1 MKCEALNKQTKNN
14 IRMKNFTNSFK
25 QFTSRLSAR
34 WLIMALM
41 LLVGTSSAWGK
52 TLYVYSSNSSS
63 YAWIWNK
70 SNSSNFTGGAWP
82 GAKLNNTSYFTA
94 LGNNWY
100 KFKTN
105 ITVEYGLILSG
116 GASNGQTSDIY
127 INDDIYCIKHN
138 GGNSFETYG
147 TPSGCKIKNSWGSDI
162 NFASFSEEKQA
173 YTMNSIELAAG
184 TYTMQVYKGSS
195 KYWSSFD
202 NSRGSGVTLS
212 GGGEGGFS
220 FTLASAMNVT
230 FFYDPGA
237 DKAFAVG
244 VSACTPAT
252 SITSATLEDDGTISL
267 VGNFT
272 TCGAKHHGFQWRK
285 STAEWCNDG
294 DETQDFSNYVK
305 IGNTEGSEG
314 EEKVFTPTQGNT
326 YVFRT
331 YIYNNGEWI
340 YSTEIKEVST
350 CVTVNAPNVTAD
362 AICAG
367 STATLT
373 LNNPQDGVTYRLNNA
388 TTGDIIFSTGNTYT
402 TPTLNG
408 NTTYTIYAS
417 HEDACDGTNNVS
429 DEVTVTINAIP
440 ATPNVITT
448 ATVCPNTSVTLSSYN
463 NGVANVLWYTN
474 SNCSQSASATVSID
488 AETRY
493 YARVKNGNCYSE
505 TASLTLSVYE
515 APADP
520 ALSPSGKINVGQNK
534 STTITV
540 SNMDANATYACYN
553 ANDQEVGTWN
563 GNSVTFNVGDA
574 TGEFTYS
581 IVATHGTCADLSTP
595 TEFTVKV
602 EEAGVKIAALGSTAL
617 YENDPTHFIPMYV
630 SNEDLAGVDATSV
643 TNYTWQFS
651 ANGTSGWEDCTR
663 SYSNFNAANNQSNSN
678 VVVDNGSGNCNN
690 WRANQVGYYRCQL
703 TYNNDK
709 KQVSG
714 NIQVT
719 GTNNNKTNKQ
729 HIGITYN
736 LPIIS
741 VNTGAT
747 DFPSDAN
754 LATISSNCGSSK
766 YPSIHADDLKKKRS
780 VDVMM
785 FNPNGTICYDRKARM
800 NYRGSS
806 SLNFKKK
813 SYAFCPGKEKCGD
826 DEKGA
831 DYVKTNKENL
841 FGLSNG
847 AADKDWVLYAAT
859 PDPSMMRNRL
869 VFDLYKKMRPDEWG
883 VNSMYVELVVN
894 GEYRGV
900 YVLMDK
906 ITNNENRV
914 NIKNANG
921 FIVKFDK
928 TDVVDRVENT
938 EGDQKTFATS
948 RTGTKNSSNGN
959 ESYGTCIDQRFE
971 IEYPEKEDIQL
982 WDAFYGNVQQ
992 RFEDFETALANKDY
1006 ATVRTLI
1013 DYNSWADWFIITE
1026 LAKNQDGYRA
1036 SCIFVYDGDKIEAR
1050 PLWDQEL
1057 SFNNG
1062 TRVKHGIDDPE
1073 GLLIKTSSVYGDAFY
1088 PPFWFIGHTD
1098 KNNSSNI
1105 TGGLLNDPCFVS
1117 LVKQKWATYQSGVCS
1132 AASIGNMV
1140 ADYNTELGDAIN
1152 REAARWPYTE
1162 EVRGTTTD
1170 GDYVGYYSQGEGN
1183 PSQYSYAASKAAIT
1197 AWASDRSTALTA
1209 GSGLGEAI
1217 NDLNGEALI
1226 FTISPS
1232 SVETTPWKQVL
1243 LTVNAP
1249 EGYEYT
1255 FDDSSINNATVR
1267 ASVKKDN
1274 NTYAI
1279 KIPRPTAWGIGGN
1292 GDPNTQTQYQVS
1304 ATIEVSGENQC
1315 GTIQNGTA
1323 TSTITLTDV
1332 TEDCNPEIVKP

>member
-1 MKCEALNKQTKNN
+1 
-14 IRMKNFTNSFK
+14 MKNFTNSFK

-41 LLVGTSSAWGK
+41 LLVGTSAMLAANSTQSDGSYRLYFKFSGGLTWWNNNGCYHYAWVWANGGAGQVQRIYK
-52 TLYVYSSNSSS
+52 VGTTSNASTNNTTDVFYMNIPNGMTLYGMILFRGTDAGPANGSTTFPSSYHNKTNDITLPNNISAYNLVTAVTESSVTQNSRYTTVSLATTTLSASGYNSGSGTEADPYVYDENGTMKLTASATIDDHNFTIQLAYGSSTATISSGGSKSIDVSLTTAQSATAYTVTYTPLLGGDASYKGTATSKTIYYKTAPSCTSADYTVSFANGATSVNKGITLQASVSPSGNGYGDVTWSSS
-63 YAWIWNK
+63 APTVATVNNSGLITGVKGGQATITATVAKGDTYCGGSATKTITVKETPTVTISGEQEFCTSTTLTANVTGITNGVSYSIAWYKN
-70 SNSSNFTGGAWP
+70 GGATSVAT
-82 GAKLNNTSYFTA
+82 GATYN
-94 LGNNWY
+94 
-100 KFKTN
+100 
-105 ITVEYGLILSG
+105 
-116 GASNGQTSDIY
+116 AS
-127 INDDIYCIKHN
+127 
-138 GGNSFETYG
+138 
-147 TPSGCKIKNSWGSDI
+147 
-162 NFASFSEEKQA
+162 AS
-173 YTMNSIELAAG
+173 G
-184 TYTMQVYKGSS
+184 TYTAK
-195 KYWSSFD
+195 
-202 NSRGSGVTLS
+202 VT
-212 GGGEGGFS
+212 G
-220 FTLASAMNVT
+220 
-230 FFYDPGA
+230 
-237 DKAFAVG
+237 
-244 VSACTPAT
+244 
-252 SITSATLEDDGTISL
+252 
-267 VGNFT
+267 
-272 TCGAKHHGFQWRK
+272 
-285 STAEWCNDG
+285 
-294 DETQDFSNYVK
+294 
-305 IGNTEGSEG
+305 
-314 EEKVFTPTQGNT
+314 
-326 YVFRT
+326 T
-331 YIYNNGEWI
+331 YIN
-340 YSTEIKEVST
+340 
-350 CVTVNAPNVTAD
+350 
-362 AICAG
+362 
-367 STATLT
+367 
-373 LNNPQDGVTYRLNNA
+373 
-388 TTGDIIFSTGNTYT
+388 TTTSTG
-402 TPTLNG
+402 
-408 NTTYTIYAS
+408 YA
-417 HEDACDGTNNVS
+417 
-429 DEVTVTINAIP
+429 VTKKT
-440 ATPNVITT
+440 
-448 ATVCPNTSVTLSSYN
+448 
-463 NGVANVLWYTN
+463 
-474 SNCSQSASATVSID
+474 
-488 AETRY
+488 
-493 YARVKNGNCYSE
+493 
-505 TASLTLSVYE
+505 
-515 APADP
+515 APAAPD
-520 ALSPSGKINVGQNK
+520 LSPSGKINVGQNK
-534 STTITV
+534 SATITV
-540 SNMDANATYACYN
+540 NNMDANATYVCKN
-553 ANDQEVGTWN
+553 ASDQEVGTWN

-574 TGEFTYS
+574 TGEFTYT
-581 IVATHGTCADLSTP
+581 IVATHGTCANLSTP

-602 EEAGVKIAALGSTAL
+602 EEAGVKIAALGSTVL
-617 YENDPTHFIPMYV
+617 YTNDPTHFIPMYV
-630 SNEDLAGVDATSV
+630 SNEYLAGVVGATSV
-643 TNYTWQFS
+643 KEYTWQYS
-651 ANGTSGWEDCTR
+651 EDGTSGWTDCTR
-663 SYSNFNAANNQSNSN
+663 SYSNFNAANNQSNGN
-678 VVVDNGSGNCNN
+678 VVVTNGSKNCNN
-690 WRANQVGYYRCQL
+690 WRANQVGYYRCKL
-703 TYNNDK
+703 TYDNDEE
-709 KQVSG
+709 QVSG

-719 GTNNNKTNKQ
+719 GTTNNKTNKQ

-741 VNTGAT
+741 VNTGAKS
-747 DFPSDAN
+747 FPSDAG
-754 LATISSNCGSSK
+754 LATESSNCGSSR
-766 YPSIHADDLKKKRS
+766 YPSIHADDIKKKIS

-806 SLNFKKK
+806 SLNFQKK

-841 FGLSNG
+841 FGLSDG

-906 ITNNENRV
+906 ITNNANRV
-914 NIKNANG
+914 NIKNENG

-928 TDVVDRVENT
+928 TDVVDRVENAD
-938 EGDQKTFATS
+938 GDQKTFATS

-959 ESYGTCIDQRFE
+959 ESYGSCIDQRFE

-1013 DYNSWADWFIITE
+1013 DYDSWADWFILTE
-1026 LAKNQDGYRA
+1026 LAKNQDGFRA

-1062 TRVKHGIDDPE
+1062 TRVKHGIDDPD
-1073 GLLIKTSSVYGDAFY
+1073 GLLITTSSVYSDAFY
-1088 PPFWFIGHTD
+1088 APFWFTGNKGT
-1098 KNNSSNI
+1098 SV

-1140 ADYNTELGDAIN
+1140 AAYNTELGGAIS
-1152 REAARWPYTE
+1152 REAARWPYDEAT
-1162 EVRGTTTD
+1162 RGKTTD
-1170 GDYVGYYSQGEGN
+1170 GDYVGYYSQGEGD
-1183 PSQYSYAASKAAIT
+1183 PSQYSYTASKAAIT
-1197 AWASDRSTALTA
+1197 AWASDRSTALDA
-1209 GSGLGEAI
+1209 NSGLGKAI
-1217 NDLNGEALI
+1217 NDLNGESLI

-1292 GDPNTQTQYQVS
+1292 GDPDTQTQYQVS
-1304 ATIEVSGENQC
+1304 ATIEVSGESEC